1 MDDLRRKKGIE
12 TKKRIRIATTTILA
26 REGMSGLSAKK
37 IADEAGISKSNLFH
51 HFRSL
56 DDILIDL
63 FESITSETAQALSNF
78 EFETLE
84 EFFHMLGE
92 LTLQLSVEKEE
103 TFIAMFHYFN
113 FALTNSDYKVR
124 IDKLKQHLINIFSD
138 YIRSIEPISHA
149 ALTNIAES
157 IVITLDAFG
166 MHYSLDR
173 NKEKFLHQWHIQSD
187 FYCHYLRNT

>member
-1 MDDLRRKKGIE
+1 MDDLRKKKGIE
-12 TKKRIRIATTTILA
+12 TKNRIRSSTTTILA

-51 HFRSL
+51 HYRSI

-63 FESITSETAQALSNF
+63 FESITSETAHALSNF
-78 EFETLE
+78 EFQTLE

-113 FALTNSDYKVR
+113 FALTNPDYKDR
-124 IDKLKQHLINIFSD
+124 IEKLKQHLMNIFSG
-138 YIRSIEPISHA
+138 YIRSIEPIPQA
-149 ALTNIAES
+149 TLANIAES

-173 NKEKFLHQWHIQSD
+173 DKQKFLHQWNIQSD
-187 FYCHYLRNT
+187 LYCHYLRNT